1 MLSLIPRIARQERN
15 VPRIEQ
21 SVDIAASQPEVFRF
35 CHDVARRS
43 NWDEQVARVEL
54 LTPPPIRQGSLLRFD
69 ASQAGRSIFSWDA
82 EVVSFKFPHSS
93 QLRVI
98 DAASSSPFAPGSQLS
113 WQFSS
118 VGGHTRL
125 TWVWDYRPRG
135 LIARIMDRLGGHAS
149 TQRAIH
155 GSLHKLKA
163 LLETGGR
170 LPGTQK
176 E

>member
-1 MLSLIPRIARQERN
+1 MLSLIPRSARQERN

-43 NWDEQVARVEL
+43 NWDAQVARVEL
-54 LTPPPIRQGSLLRFD
+54 LTPPPVRQGSLLRFD
-69 ASQAGRSIFSWDA
+69 ASQAGRSVFSWDA
-82 EVVSFKFPHSS
+82 EVVSFKSPHSS

-113 WQFSS
+113 WQFSL
-118 VGGHTRL
+118 VGGRTRL
-125 TWVWDYRPRG
+125 TWVWDYQPRG

-155 GSLHKLKA
+155 ASLHKLKT
-163 LLETGGR
+163 LLEAGG
-170 LPGTQK
+170 
-176 E
+176 